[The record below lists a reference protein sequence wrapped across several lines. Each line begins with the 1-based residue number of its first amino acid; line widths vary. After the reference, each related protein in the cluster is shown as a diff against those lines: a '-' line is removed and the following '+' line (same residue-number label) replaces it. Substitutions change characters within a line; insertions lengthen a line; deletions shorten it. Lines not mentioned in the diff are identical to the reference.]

1 MPRLFILSGPDLGKS
16 VDVDD
21 GALLGRADDCS
32 VHLRDPSVSR
42 KHARLQRSG
51 GRWSLVDTESRNGV
65 YLADERVPLI
75 ALEDG
80 LEFRVGEVHLR
91 FRLDPPKPEM
101 EEITLEEYPL
111 DRTRISAPPPTIP
124 EPVAARPA
132 PAAARPAAARPGIP
146 RPGTTEVRGQRILQY
161 NKIAD
166 RDGFFASDLAQ
177 HPLWIKVGAAL
188 LALVVFAAIFLFAFK
203 GTALLKSHASGGAS
217 AAPED
222 GN

>member
-21 GALLGRADDCS
+21 GAILGRADDCS

-42 KHARLQRSG
+42 KHARLQHAG

-65 YLADERVPLI
+65 YVEDERVPLI

-91 FRLDPPKPEM
+91 FRLDPVKPEM
-101 EEITLEEYPL
+101 DEITLEEDPL
-111 DRTRISAPPPTIP
+111 DRTRISEPPPTLP
-124 EPVAARPA
+124 GPVAARPA
-132 PAAARPAAARPGIP
+132 TPTARPATSPARVA
-146 RPGTTEVRGQRILQY
+146 TTEVRGQRILQY
-161 NKIAD
+161 NKIPD

-177 HPLWIKVGAAL
+177 HPLWIKLGAAL

-203 GTALLKSHASGGAS
+203 GTSLLKSRAGADSS
-217 AAPED
+217 AAPEE